1 MERSSE
7 ELYQMKDLK
16 YAAESGNK
24 KVILGKKKKK
34 KKGWLLEGYFLL
46 GQSNSGLLPA

>member
-34 KKGWLLEGYFLL
+34 KRVGYWKVTFF
-46 GQSNSGLLPA
+46 

>member
-34 KKGWLLEGYFLL
+34 KGLVIGRLLSFR
-46 GQSNSGLLPA
+46 AV